1 MSSFL
6 NNHVVR
12 GLRNNN
18 PGNLIRTANAWQ
30 GKLSYKDSKDEKF
43 EQFIDI
49 KHGVRA
55 MIKDL
60 INDISKGKNT
70 VKKLIYEYAP
80 PNENNT
86 QMYINSVSKS
96 IGIKEDEIIK
106 TVNNEFL
113 TLLSRA
119 IMKVEL
125 GKSHTLVTDSDI
137 NDALQILGHASTKNV
152 MVQIST
158 VNEKLKPLYPVLGF
172 IAFFFSA
179 KMVQQ
184 IKTQFKK

>member
-6 NNHVVR
+6 NNHSVR

-30 GKLSYKDSKDEKF
+30 GKIPYKDSKDTKF

-49 KHGVRA
+49 KHGIRA
-55 MIKDL
+55 MLKDL
-60 INDISKGKNT
+60 INDINKGKNT

-86 QMYINSVSKS
+86 QAYIDSVCKS
-96 IGIKEDEIIK
+96 IGVTQDQVITK
-106 TVNNEFL
+106 VNNEFL
-113 TLLSRA
+113 RLLSRA

-125 GKSHTLVTDSDI
+125 GASHTLITDSDI
-137 NDALQILGHASTKNV
+137 NDAFKILGDASLKNV
-152 MVQIST
+152 VVEISK
-158 VNEKLKPLYPVLGF
+158 VNEKLKPFYPVLGF
-172 IAFFFSA
+172 IAFFFPS
-179 KMVQQ
+179 KMVH
-184 IKTQFKK
+184 KK